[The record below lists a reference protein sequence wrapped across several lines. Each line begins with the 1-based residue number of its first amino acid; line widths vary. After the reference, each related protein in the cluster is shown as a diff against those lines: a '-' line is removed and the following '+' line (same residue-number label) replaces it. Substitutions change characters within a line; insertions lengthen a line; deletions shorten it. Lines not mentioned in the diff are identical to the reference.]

1 VIQINTEVIKKLNPC
16 NEPWQK
22 WLIDYPDF
30 DGDIVEFL
38 ELEKVKPH
46 DKIWVAVRLMPR
58 FLVEVFAI
66 DCAVAAYA
74 SAYAYASAS
83 YASASAFYAAA
94 SSASSAAASAAYA
107 AASEYAVYTAAY
119 TVASASSSATS
130 LQERENQVDALIMLC
145 EDL

>member
-1 VIQINTEVIKKLNPC
+1 MIQINTEVIKKLNPC

-22 WLIDYPDF
+22 WLINYPDF

-66 DCAVAAYA
+66 DCAVTSASASAATSAYA
-74 SAYAYASAS
+74 SAYASAS
-83 YASASAFYAAA
+83 
-94 SSASSAAASAAYA
+94 AASAAYA
-107 AASEYAVYTAAY
+107 SASASSEYAVYTAAY
-119 TVASASSSATS
+119 TVASTSTSATS